1 MKQVHL
7 SIKKV
12 NGSTTLHLS
21 IFREGLREGKEK

>member
-1 MKQVHL
+1 MKPVHL

-12 NGSTTLHLS
+12 NGRATLHVS